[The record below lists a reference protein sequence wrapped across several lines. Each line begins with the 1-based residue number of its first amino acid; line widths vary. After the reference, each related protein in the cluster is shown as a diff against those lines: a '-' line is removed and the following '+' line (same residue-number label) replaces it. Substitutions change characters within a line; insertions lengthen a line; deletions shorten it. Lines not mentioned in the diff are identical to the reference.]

1 MKKAL
6 VIVLTILV
14 LAAIGGIGY
23 LSTLDGKYTVSR
35 SIDINTTTE
44 QVASVVA
51 DFNTWP
57 TWSPWLC
64 MEPAANVK
72 ITGKGNLPG
81 SILSWHGDMIGAGEL
96 ELLAIDSTQS
106 ITQEIRFSEPFQST
120 STVTFS
126 FTPQKGGVTVTWDMN
141 GEMPFFFRFLTESM
155 VPLIESDYD
164 RGLKMLKE
172 LVEKGSVSSKIKI
185 KGQSHFDGLT
195 YLGKSD
201 ICDMEMVGEKMQ
213 QTFYEVGNWLV
224 ASSTFPEEGI
234 SIYKQFDQQSGICDY
249 TSGFVIVDK
258 TKTFP
263 YAGAKLDSIASGKFV
278 KVVFEGDYQHLPN
291 AWTAAH
297 MYLRHNNL
305 KSDPNRNP
313 FELYLNDPAFFP
325 NPADWVTEVYI
336 PIL

>member
-96 ELLAIDSTQS
+96 ELLAIDSTKS
-106 ITQEIRFSEPFQST
+106 ITPDNRIPLDTKKFAKKTMNFKVSAIDRYNNECAVSAPKQIRF
-120 STVTFS
+120 
-126 FTPQKGGVTVTWDMN
+126 K
-141 GEMPFFFRFLTESM
+141 
-155 VPLIESDYD
+155 
-164 RGLKMLKE
+164 
-172 LVEKGSVSSKIKI
+172 
-185 KGQSHFDGLT
+185 
-195 YLGKSD
+195 
-201 ICDMEMVGEKMQ
+201 
-213 QTFYEVGNWLV
+213 
-224 ASSTFPEEGI
+224 
-234 SIYKQFDQQSGICDY
+234 
-249 TSGFVIVDK
+249 
-258 TKTFP
+258 
-263 YAGAKLDSIASGKFV
+263 
-278 KVVFEGDYQHLPN
+278 
-291 AWTAAH
+291 
-297 MYLRHNNL
+297 
-305 KSDPNRNP
+305 
-313 FELYLNDPAFFP
+313 
-325 NPADWVTEVYI
+325 
-336 PIL
+336 